1 MFRIEPAFLRSK
13 VARRV
18 FLLFVVSAFVPVVVI
33 VLVALGHLSG
43 LLEHL
48 GYRELDSMSKG
59 YGMSVV
65 ERLVTLEGATAAMAA
80 DIDHGGAPE
89 TAAAARAPVLIRSIR
104 VARAADLAPFTAEMR
119 GRLAAGGT
127 VIALAPGNSGAPRV
141 LMWRAIEPARLG
153 RGVLA
158 VEPDPRYLWGEA
170 DTLPYQTDICVLDNR
185 GRGLFCTRP
194 IPDTVRAVFDNNTH
208 DKTARLA
215 WRNEGQEFIAGHWTL
230 FLDGMF
236 DTPSWTVIASRPK
249 AVLLAPLERFWT
261 VLLPALVV
269 ALLLVAL
276 LTVIQVRRRLVP
288 LELLIDT
295 TRRIGNQDFS
305 TVVTVNSGDEFEELA
320 RALNSM
326 ATRLGRQFSAL
337 AAWSAADRAILS
349 EPNIDRVLEP
359 VLDRL
364 SDVIRADVLGV
375 TILEDPKLGLGRTYA
390 RPAAPAAR
398 VIVERTELSAAE
410 IDALAKQPE
419 TEVVCHDGWIPAFL
433 GVFARLGVTSA
444 CVLPVISRGALVAV
458 IGIGYRGAPALSEDD
473 RVHARNL
480 ADRVA
485 VALSAAQREEQLY
498 QQAHYDPLTG
508 LPNRNNLKDRLAQ
521 DLARAQREHRG
532 LALLYIDLDRFKDVN
547 DTLGH
552 AAGDRLLQT
561 MAGRLRGCVRGTD
574 TVARLGGDEFVIV
587 RGHVSSPRDA
597 QNVAEEVIRALSVP
611 IAIEGRE
618 TFTSCSVG
626 VTLYPD
632 DGLTGDEL
640 LRKADTA
647 MYRAK
652 QNGRGR
658 YVFFEEQMNIE
669 ALERVALERD
679 LRRALERDELA
690 MFFQPQVDLR
700 SGAVAG
706 AEMLV
711 RWNHPTRGLIGPDQ
725 FIPVAEQT
733 GLIEGI
739 GAHLLRRACAQ
750 YSRWRADGIVLGRL
764 AVNASSRQFRQ
775 INFWEVVRDSL
786 AAANM
791 SAASLELEITESLLL
806 EDSSEVMANFSRLQA
821 MGVRLAIDDFG
832 MGYSSLAYLKRLPIH
847 AVKID
852 RSFIRDVPASDDA
865 GTLVGMIIAMAASLK
880 KEVIAEGVETEEH
893 VAFLLDNGCHLAQGY
908 LISRPLP
915 VEQFVAYMRA
925 PRNIKRQS
933 AR

>member
-18 FLLFVVSAFVPVVVI
+18 FLLFVLSAFVPVVVI

-43 LLEHL
+43 LLEQL
-48 GYRELDSMSKG
+48 GYRELNSVSKS
-59 YGMSVV
+59 YGMAVV
-65 ERLVTLEGATAAMAA
+65 ERLVTLEGAIAAMAT
-80 DIDHGGAPE
+80 DMNRGGALEKTTE
-89 TAAAARAPVLIRSIR
+89 TRAPVLIRSIR
-104 VARAADLAPFTAEMR
+104 VVRAADLAPLTAEMR
-119 GRLAAGGT
+119 SKLATGRTVITLAAGDAGT
-127 VIALAPGNSGAPRV
+127 PRV
-141 LMWRAIEPARLG
+141 VLWRALEPSRLV
-153 RGVLA
+153 RGVLT
-158 VEPDPRYLWGEA
+158 VEPDPGYLWGEA
-170 DTLPYQTDICVLDNR
+170 DTLPYQTDICVFDDR
-185 GRGLFCTRP
+185 GRALFCTRP
-194 IPDTVRAVFDNNTH
+194 VPDAVRAALGDSTN
-208 DKTARLA
+208 DGKARLT
-215 WRNEGQEFIAGHWTL
+215 WRDDGQEFIAGHWTL

-236 DTPSWTVIASRPK
+236 EAPSWAVIASRPK
-249 AVLLAPLERFWT
+249 TALLVPLEKFWT

-269 ALLLVAL
+269 SLLLVTL

-288 LELLIDT
+288 LELLT
-295 TRRIGNQDFS
+295 AATRRIGNQDFS
-305 TVVTVNSGDEFEELA
+305 TAVTVNSGDEFEELA
-320 RALNSM
+320 HALNSM
-326 ATRLGRQFSAL
+326 AARLGRQFSAL

-364 SDVIRADVLGV
+364 SDVIRADMLGV
-375 TILEDPKLGLGRTYA
+375 TVLEDPKLGFGRTYA
-390 RPAAPAAR
+390 RSVVPAAR

-419 TEVVCHDGWIPAFL
+419 TEVVCHDGRIPAFL
-433 GVFARLGVTSA
+433 GMFARLGATSA
-444 CVLPVISRGALVAV
+444 CVLPVVSRGALVAV
-458 IGIGYRGAPALSEDD
+458 IGLGYRGAPSLSQDD

-485 VALSAAQREEQLY
+485 VVLSTAEREEQLY

-521 DLARAQREHRG
+521 DLARAQREQRS

-561 MAGRLRGCVRGTD
+561 MAERLHGCVRGTD

-587 RGHVSSPRDA
+587 LGHVASPRDA
-597 QNVAEEVIRALSVP
+597 QSVAEEVIRTLSVP
-611 IAIEGRE
+611 ISLEGRE
-618 TFTSCSVG
+618 MFTSCSVG
-626 VTLYPD
+626 VTLYPA
-632 DGLTGDEL
+632 DGVSGEEL

-658 YVFFEEQMNIE
+658 YVFFEEQMNID

-700 SGAVAG
+700 SGVVVG

-711 RWNHPTRGLIGPDQ
+711 RWNHPTRGLVGPDQ

-750 YSRWRADGIVLGRL
+750 YICWHADGIVLGRL
-764 AVNASSRQFRQ
+764 AVNTSSRQFRQ
-775 INFWEVVRDSL
+775 ANFWEVVRDSL
-786 AAANM
+786 AAVNM

-806 EDSSEVMANFSRLQA
+806 EDSSDVMANFSRLQA

-852 RSFIRDVPASDDA
+852 RAFIRDVPASDDA
-865 GTLVGMIIAMAASLK
+865 GTLVGMIIAMAGSLK

-908 LISRPLP
+908 MISRPLS
-915 VEQFVAYMRA
+915 VEEFVAYMRA

>member
-18 FLLFVVSAFVPVVVI
+18 FLMFVLSAFVPVVVI
-33 VLVALGHLSG
+33 VLVALAHLSG
-43 LLEHL
+43 MLEEL
-48 GYRELDSMSKG
+48 GYRELNSMSKS

-65 ERLVTLEGATAAMAA
+65 QRLVTLEGATAAMTA
-80 DIDHGGAPE
+80 DMNHGRAPDKSTE
-89 TAAAARAPVLIRSIR
+89 AGAPVLTRSIR
-104 VARAADLAPFTAEMR
+104 IARAADLASLTAQMR
-119 GRLAAGGT
+119 RQLATGRT
-127 VIALAPGNSGAPRV
+127 VITLVPRDAGALRV
-141 LMWRAIEPARLG
+141 LMWRALEPARLA
-153 RGVLA
+153 RGVLV
-158 VEPDPRYLWGEA
+158 VEPDPGYLWGDA
-170 DTLPYQTDICVLDNR
+170 DTLPYLTDICVLDDR
-185 GRGLFCTRP
+185 GRALFCTRP
-194 IPDTVRAVFDNNTH
+194 VPGTARAARAAGADDGN
-208 DKTARLA
+208 ARLA
-215 WRNEGQEFIAGHWTL
+215 WRDEGQEFIAGYWTL

-236 DTPSWTVIASRPK
+236 DAPSWTVIASRPK
-249 AVLLAPLERFWT
+249 SALLAPLERFWT

-269 ALLLVAL
+269 SLLLVTL

-288 LELLIDT
+288 LELLTDAT
-295 TRRIGNQDFS
+295 GRIGNQDFS
-305 TVVTVNSGDEFEELA
+305 TAVTVNSGDEFEELA
-320 RALNSM
+320 HALNSM
-326 ATRLGRQFSAL
+326 AARLGRQFTAL

-364 SDVIRADVLGV
+364 CDVMRADVLGV
-375 TILEDPKLGLGRTYA
+375 TVLEDPKLGFGRTYA
-390 RPAAPAAR
+390 RSAAPAAR
-398 VIVERTELSAAE
+398 VIVERTEVTAAE
-410 IDALAKQPE
+410 IDALTTQPE
-419 TEVVCHDGWIPAFL
+419 SEVVCHDGRIPAFL
-433 GVFARLGVTSA
+433 GTFARLGATSA
-444 CVLPVISRGALVAV
+444 CVLPVVSRGALLAA
-458 IGIGYRGAPALSEDD
+458 IGLGYRAAPSISEDD

-485 VALSAAQREEQLY
+485 VALSTAEREEQLY

-521 DLARAQREHRG
+521 DLARAQREQRS

-561 MAGRLRGCVRGTD
+561 MAERLRGCLRGTD

-587 RGHVSSPRDA
+587 LGHVASPRDA
-597 QNVAEEVIRALSVP
+597 QSVAEEVIRALSLP
-611 IAIEGRE
+611 ISLEGRE

-626 VTLYPD
+626 VTLYPA
-632 DGLTGDEL
+632 DGLSGEEL

-679 LRRALERDELA
+679 LRHALERDELD
-690 MFFQPQVDLR
+690 MLFQPQVDLR

-711 RWNHPTRGLIGPDQ
+711 RWNHPTRGLLGPDQ

-739 GAHLLRRACAQ
+739 GAHLLRRGCAQ
-750 YSRWRADGIVLGRL
+750 YSRWRADGLILGRL

-775 INFWEVVRDSL
+775 MNFWEVVRDSWPPPICPPRISSSRSPRASCSRTL
-786 AAANM
+786 PRSWPT
-791 SAASLELEITESLLL
+791 SAGCRAWVCAWPSTISAW
-806 EDSSEVMANFSRLQA
+806 D
-821 MGVRLAIDDFG
+821 IPH
-832 MGYSSLAYLKRLPIH
+832 LPISN
-847 AVKID
+847 VCPST
-852 RSFIRDVPASDDA
+852 RSRSTAPSSA
-865 GTLVGMIIAMAASLK
+865 T
-880 KEVIAEGVETEEH
+880 
-893 VAFLLDNGCHLAQGY
+893 C
-908 LISRPLP
+908 LP
-915 VEQFVAYMRA
+915 VVM
-925 PRNIKRQS
+925 PVPS
-933 AR
+933 